1 MKYSTTRKF
10 DGGKIT
16 IEIRLSDDCKN
27 GVCNFAITA
36 DIYELR
42 ANGRYVWA
50 AGGCQHDEIQKYF
63 PEFSDFIQLH
73 LSNVYGQPSYPVE
86 NGLYWLRSKGVEK
99 CAEYLRI
106 TPDQAVQ
113 LSKEKDYF
121 KYQLFAL
128 GIVDQWRK
136 EADAAI
142 RHLEEL
148 TGEKFVNPYEPEN
161 EKFVLRIT
169 DEEKQ
174 TILTAINA
182 GDYTPEVLQ
191 ERETARQEADRAR
204 RRAEIVESYDKK
216 IRDNETEKAVYLY
229 IFDQLGTTDNIIFY
243 SHLNKI
249 SFNWRSSGKRWSQ
262 EEFVEF
268 VDFVNSADLSALPE
282 DITFEIK

>member
-262 EEFVEF
+262 EEFV
-268 VDFVNSADLSALPE
+268 DFVNSADLSALPE

>member
-1 MKYSTTRKF
+1 MNYSVSKEF
-10 DGGKIT
+10 KGGKIT
-16 IEIRLSDDCKN
+16 VKIRLSDDCKN

-42 ANGRYVWA
+42 AGVYYKWVS
-50 AGGCQHDEIQKYF
+50 GGCQHEEIRKHF
-63 PEFSDFIQLH
+63 PEFSDFIRLH
-73 LSNVYGQPSYPVE
+73 LSNVYGQPMYPVE
-86 NGLYWLRSKGVEK
+86 NGLYWLKSEGVEK

-106 TPDQAVQ
+106 TPDQAAQ

-128 GIVDQWRK
+128 GIVDQWRR
-136 EADAAI
+136 EAGAAI
-142 RHLEEL
+142 RHLEKL

-174 TILTAINA
+174 TILAAINA
-182 GDYTPEVLQ
+182 GDYTPEAIQ

-216 IRDNETEKAVYLY
+216 IRESETEKAVYLY
-229 IFDQLGTTDNIIFY
+229 IFDQLGTTDNIIYY
-243 SHLNKI
+243 SHSNKI
-249 SFNWRSSGKRWSQ
+249 SFNWQSFGKRWTQ
-262 EEFVEF
+262 EEFL
-268 VDFVNSADLSALPE
+268 DFVNSVNLSALPE
-282 DITFEIK
+282 GVTFEIK